1 MQTWSPGQPRRDGE
15 SCRLRCP
22 MAREVSPCPCWSH
35 CSSWPEFLKLFV
47 CYRGKKNLL
56 QIQCLFISQA
66 ASLPAEAGP
75 FWMGPTVGIG
85 SWDIQHP
92 SRCPWLELPSPHG
105 GPSLPTPH
113 WYELLTILS
122 WSWSPSL
129 LLQPP
134 PLPEWRHWRGGRHCP
149 QHWGYS
155 LFSGRMTPG
164 KRGEMVEGMEIPV
177 LVLGAGVALGIP
189 CCRALPA
196 SPCWWS
202 VQWHCCLSCRG
213 NAHLR
218 QRGAQTCWQR
228 ALQAHTW
235 VKIGRASQLLVFCLI
250 CYPKAF
256 LQNYHGHKPAKVQN
270 SLPVPYYDNE
280 NTADIFN

>member
-1 MQTWSPGQPRRDGE
+1 MVRKTKGALDVITKGVHNKRQSVITHLYKFSGLPYLEVSMQTWSPGQPRRDGE

-113 WYELLTILS
+113 
-122 WSWSPSL
+122 
-129 LLQPP
+129 
-134 PLPEWRHWRGGRHCP
+134 
-149 QHWGYS
+149 
-155 LFSGRMTPG
+155 
-164 KRGEMVEGMEIPV
+164 
-177 LVLGAGVALGIP
+177 
-189 CCRALPA
+189 
-196 SPCWWS
+196 
-202 VQWHCCLSCRG
+202 
-213 NAHLR
+213 
-218 QRGAQTCWQR
+218 
-228 ALQAHTW
+228 
-235 VKIGRASQLLVFCLI
+235 
-250 CYPKAF
+250 
-256 LQNYHGHKPAKVQN
+256 
-270 SLPVPYYDNE
+270 
-280 NTADIFN
+280 